1 MDPFFDLPDGL
12 RRFLIRHRAAD
23 DVAARLLQPE
33 DLRHGSL
40 HVLRARIRHGLDQN
54 RASAADH
61 AVSDL
66 NLPRMLS
73 VHTCLPLFLPPQAAF

>member
-1 MDPFFDLPDGL
+1 MNPLLDLPDSL
-12 RRFLIRHRAAD
+12 RRFLIRHRTAD

-40 HVLRARIRHGLDQN
+40 HILRARIRHGLNQN
-54 RASAADH
+54 RASAANYT
-61 AVSDL
+61 VSDL
-66 NLPRMLS
+66 NFSRMLS